1 MTRAETKERNRR
13 ALLDAAFQLVSRDG
27 HRAKLE
33 EIAELAGLTTGAIY
47 SLFGSK
53 NDLVVAVVADYLRP
67 QYDEIEQV
75 LTADMD
81 LPAAVDAFARHYR
94 RSCDAPDARAGLSL
108 QITLLDMALHDPKL
122 GSRLADSVGAQESRL
137 IALFSGRSH
146 RGQAVS
152 PAQAQRLATALRA
165 LLVGLGQG
173 VVLGL
178 AQDADDQYFAD
189 AALALTGLVTPER

>member
-1 MTRAETKERNRR
+1 
-13 ALLDAAFQLVSRDG
+13 
-27 HRAKLE
+27 
-33 EIAELAGLTTGAIY
+33 
-47 SLFGSK
+47 
-53 NDLVVAVVADYLRP
+53 VVAVVADYLRP

-81 LPAAVDAFARHYR
+81 LLAAVDAFARHYR

-108 QITLLDMALHDPKL
+108 QTTLLDMALHDPLL
-122 GSRLADSVGAQESRL
+122 GSQLADSVGAQESRL

-152 PAQAQRLATALRA
+152 PDQAQRLVTALRA
-165 LLVGLGQG
+165 LLVGLSQG

-189 AALALTGLVTPER
+189 AALALTGLVTPGR